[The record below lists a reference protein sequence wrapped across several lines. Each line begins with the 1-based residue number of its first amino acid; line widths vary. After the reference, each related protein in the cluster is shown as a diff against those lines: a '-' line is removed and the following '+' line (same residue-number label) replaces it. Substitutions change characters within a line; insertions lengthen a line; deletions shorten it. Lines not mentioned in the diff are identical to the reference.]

1 VNAPASRRHE
11 RSRDDV
17 FLVEVYTA
25 ARATAQDAEAA
36 IRNATSRWP
45 RADGPEET
53 DSSPALLSAIFIP
66 GDETAFFIVRARN
79 EPEVRELLARARVRC
94 DRIVPADAESTVGA
108 PFEPP
113 STATM

>member
-11 RSRDDV
+11 RSRGDV

-25 ARATAQDAEAA
+25 ARATAHDAEAA
-36 IRNATSRWP
+36 IRDATSRPP
-45 RADGPEET
+45 RADAPEET

-66 GDETAFFIVRARN
+66 GDETAFFIVRARD
-79 EPEVRELLARARVRC
+79 EPEVRGLFARARVRF
-94 DRIVPADAESTVGA
+94 DRIVPADAESIAGA
-108 PFEPP
+108 SFEPP